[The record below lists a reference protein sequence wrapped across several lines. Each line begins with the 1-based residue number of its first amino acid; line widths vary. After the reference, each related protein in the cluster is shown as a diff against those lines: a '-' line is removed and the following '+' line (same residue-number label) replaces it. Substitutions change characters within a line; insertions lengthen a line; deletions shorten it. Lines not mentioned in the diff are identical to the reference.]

1 MPEIVKVKG
10 GYKIQTTD
18 KVFPKLYKDIDKA
31 NKRLDELVRHAKST
45 K

>member
-10 GYKIQTTD
+10 GYKIQTD
-18 KVFPKLYKDIDKA
+18 KKVFPKLYTDIDSA
-31 NKRLDELVRHAKST
+31 NKRLNELVRHST